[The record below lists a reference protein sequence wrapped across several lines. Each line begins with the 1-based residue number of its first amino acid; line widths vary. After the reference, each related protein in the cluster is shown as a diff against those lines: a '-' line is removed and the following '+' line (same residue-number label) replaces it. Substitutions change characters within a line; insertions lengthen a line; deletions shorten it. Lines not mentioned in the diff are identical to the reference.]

1 MKFEATS
8 SDPLLSVVG
17 TTFPTNE
24 TLGARDYFD
33 IGAVWTINKTF
44 SLRAGIN
51 NIFDK
56 DPPLVGTGTA
66 DPSIFGNG
74 NTFPGTYDAL
84 GRLIF
89 MNLVMK
95 F

>member
-1 MKFEATS
+1 MSGAIA
-8 SDPLLSVVG
+8 
-17 TTFPTNE
+17 PTDKV
-24 TLGARDYFD
+24 LGARDYFD
-33 IGAVWTINKTF
+33 LAGQWNINKTF

-51 NIFDK
+51 NLLDK
-56 DPPLVGTGTA
+56 DPPIVSNASA

-74 NTFPGTYDAL
+74 NTFPQVYDAL

-89 MNLVMK
+89 MNLTMK